1 MKATIFSYITL
12 SLVGL
17 IRAGPFCIEC
27 TDAPEIRECLRTT
40 IQCADNEKCYLE
52 KVTNEDLSISFNA
65 GCRSTQVCDIMD
77 ALATGRKKRLVNCAA
92 CCNDAPNQNVPCNAN
107 LCGLGPVFL
116 PDTCLVCDGIHSDVA
131 SCTTAATCP
140 PNEVCYTGIRIVGTA
155 LRYVFGCYEE
165 RVCYGMVSNENQESS
180 IHHPRARVIHGDQG
194 MHICDACCKGDR
206 CNAADCFYLKKNM
219 TIGDFN
225 SGVVAPSVVTL

>member
-107 LCGLGPVFL
+107 LCGL
-116 PDTCLVCDGIHSDVA
+116 DTCLVCDGIHSDVA

-140 PNEVCYTGIRIVGTA
+140 PNEVCY
-155 LRYVFGCYEE
+155 
-165 RVCYGMVSNENQESS
+165 GMVSNENQESS
-180 IHHPRARVIHGDQG
+180 IHHPRVRVIHGDQG